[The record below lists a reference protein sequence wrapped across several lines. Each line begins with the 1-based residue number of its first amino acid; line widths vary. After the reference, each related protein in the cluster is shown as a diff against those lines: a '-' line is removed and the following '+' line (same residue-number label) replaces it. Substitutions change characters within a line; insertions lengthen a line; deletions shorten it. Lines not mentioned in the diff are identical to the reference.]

1 MKLTKAILY
10 PISAFVL
17 SLLVM
22 SIFFGDVMLH
32 PNEFT
37 TESDGDGIKNH
48 FAYNYY
54 IKHDEGLRFTGM
66 NYPYGEH
73 MFFPDAQPILAVP
86 FNWINKNVIRI
97 EHQTIGINI
106 AMLFLS
112 VGFCG
117 LFMFLILRKFNLPSW
132 YALPIAVLIACLSP
146 QLNRIYTH
154 QSLSYTAY
162 IPMLWYTILSYED
175 TVGRKWLRLFALSF
189 LVFFFAGL
197 HLYYLALGFFFILAY
212 IGIVFIS
219 NLKSLKSTWKR
230 IIPLFIAGLIP
241 VVIYQVFLNVT
252 DVDIATRIQNPWGF
266 FYYTSRFE
274 SIFIPIYTPF
284 ESLIRYY
291 FKMPEIRWEGY
302 GAVGVIG
309 SLVLIFTIIRMIRFA
324 IKKQFIRFVRF
335 TSMPRLNQFMWSGVL
350 LLMFSMAVPFVWG
363 MQGLLDYIP
372 QLKQFRSVGRFNWVF
387 YYVFTVYAA
396 SYVYLLYKRFLQKK
410 LKPMAQF
417 FMVSMLVLW
426 FANDYAYLKHVRQ
439 ANAYV
444 FKENFFKD
452 GYLQEY
458 IDSLNTVDFKVG
470 DYQAM
475 IGLPLIYKG
484 SEKLGIF
491 NSRVSYRESFHFSYH
506 LGLPMMNAASPR
518 MPIEKS
524 MKIGQMWS
532 DSLIQ
537 REILAELSSQK
548 PFLGIVFDN
557 EDFPLKDY
565 EQRIVNRSKLIKKV
579 KHVHFYEVPLS
590 AFEHQIDDVIEQF
603 AAKDSLFELKSDG
616 NPYYSD
622 IANISYF
629 KHRTFDDLE
638 AEATRNGKGA
648 LQQGKG
654 TTVELYNDTLPANDT
669 MILSYWM
676 KNDYLYHRPNLHYKL
691 YDTEGNE
698 IYKVTVDAAK
708 ALNYQSG
715 WVMVEIEIKPQP
727 TGFKHYVYVP
737 DIKEI
742 IIDDVVIRP
751 KAANVFWENP
761 DSDWNDKYFMFNSI
775 KIEKQ

>member
-10 PISAFVL
+10 SISAFVL

-54 IKHDEGLRFTGM
+54 IKHDEGLKFTGM

-73 MFFPDAQPILAVP
+73 IFFPDAQPILAAPLKWV
-86 FNWINKNVIRI
+86 NENIVRI
-97 EHQTIGINI
+97 EHQTIGISI
-106 AMLFLS
+106 AILFLS

-117 LFMFLILRKFNLPSW
+117 LFMFLILRKFNLPNW

-154 QSLSYTAY
+154 QSLSYTAF

-175 TVGRKWLRLFALSF
+175 AVKRKWLRLFVLSF
-189 LVFFFAGL
+189 LIFFFAGL
-197 HLYYLALGFFFILAY
+197 HLYYLALGFFFIIAY
-212 IGIVFIS
+212 IGIIFIS
-219 NLKSLKSTWKR
+219 NLKSLKTVWKN
-230 IIPLFIAGLIP
+230 IIPLLIASLIP
-241 VVIYQVFLNVT
+241 VLIYQIFLGIT
-252 DVDIATRIQNPWGF
+252 DVDIATRIKNPWGF
-266 FYYTSRFE
+266 FHYTARFE
-274 SIFIPIYTPF
+274 SIFIPTYTPF
-284 ESLIRYY
+284 ETLVRYY

-309 SLVLIFTIIRMIRFA
+309 SLVFIFTVIRTIRFA
-324 IKKQFIRFVRF
+324 IKKRFIRFVRF
-335 TSMPRLNQFMWSGVL
+335 TSMPRLNQFMWSSVL
-350 LLMFSMAVPFVWG
+350 LLLFSMAVPFVWG
-363 MQGLLDYIP
+363 MEDLLDYIP
-372 QLKQFRSVGRFNWVF
+372 QIKQFRSVGRFNWVF

-396 SYVYLLYKRFLQKK
+396 SYIFLLYKRLKQKRLQS
-410 LKPMAQF
+410 MAQF
-417 FMVSMLVLW
+417 FMFSMLILW

-452 GYLQEY
+452 GYLQTQL
-458 IDSLNTVDFKVG
+458 DALDAADFKVD

-475 IGLPLIYKG
+475 VGLPLIYKG

-491 NSRVSYRESFHFSYH
+491 NSRVSYRESFHYAYH
-506 LGLPMMNAASPR
+506 LGLPMMNAYSAR

-524 MKIGQMWS
+524 MKIGQLWC

-537 REILAELSSQK
+537 KEILAEMPSQK

-565 EQRIVNRSKLIKKV
+565 EQRIVNKSKLITKV
-579 KHVHFYEVPLS
+579 NHVHFYEVPLS
-590 AFEHQIDDVIEQF
+590 AFEHQTDDVIEQF
-603 AAKDSLFELKSDG
+603 AAKDSLFAFESDG
-616 NPYYSD
+616 NTYYSD
-622 IANISYF
+622 VPNIPYF
-629 KHRTFDDLE
+629 KHQTFDDLE

-648 LQQGKG
+648 LQGKRMR
-654 TTVELYNDTLPANDT
+654 VELYNDTLPATDT

-676 KNDYLYHRPNLHYKL
+676 KNDYLYHRPNLHYIL

-698 IYKVTVDAAK
+698 IYRMSVDAAK
-708 ALNYQSG
+708 ALNYQNG

-727 TGFKHYVYVP
+727 IGFKHYVYVP
-737 DIKEI
+737 DIKKI
-742 IIDDVVIRP
+742 IVDDVVIRP
-751 KAANVFWENP
+751 KGTNIFWEK
-761 DSDWNDKYFMFNSI
+761 DDKHFIFNNI
-775 KIEKQ
+775 QIRTEE

>member
-1 MKLTKAILY
+1 MKLLKKIRF
-10 PISAFVL
+10 PFSAFAL

-32 PNEFT
+32 PNDFT

-54 IKHDEGLRFTGM
+54 IKHDKGLQFTGM

-73 MFFPDAQPILAVP
+73 IFFPDAQPILAIP
-86 FNWINKNVIRI
+86 FNWVNKNIVRI

-106 AMLFLS
+106 AMLFLA
-112 VGFCG
+112 VGLCG

-132 YALPIAVLIACLSP
+132 YALPVAVLIACLSP

-175 TVGRKWLRLFALSF
+175 ATKRKWLRLVFISF
-189 LVFFFAGL
+189 LIFFFAGL

-219 NLKSLKSTWKR
+219 NLKVLKTIWKR
-230 IIPLFIAGLIP
+230 IIPLFLAGLIP
-241 VVIYQVFLNVT
+241 VVIYQVFLNAT
-252 DVDIATRIQNPWGF
+252 DADIATRIQNPWGF

-274 SIFIPIYTPF
+274 SIFIPTYTPF
-284 ESLIRYY
+284 ETLLRYY

-302 GAVGVIG
+302 GAVGVVG
-309 SLVLIFTIIRMIRFA
+309 SLVFIFTVIRA
-324 IKKQFIRFVRF
+324 IRFVIKKRSIRFLRF
-335 TSMPRLNQFMWSGVL
+335 TSTPRLNQFMWASVL
-350 LLMFSMAVPFVWG
+350 LLLFSMAVPFVWG
-363 MQGLLDYIP
+363 MRDLLDYIP

-396 SYVYLLYKRFLQKK
+396 CYVYYLYKRFRQKQ
-410 LKPMAQF
+410 LLPMAQF
-417 FMVSMLVLW
+417 FMISMLVLW
-426 FANDYAYLKHVRQ
+426 FANDYAYLKHVRES
-439 ANAYV
+439 NAYV

-452 GYLQEY
+452 GYLQPY
-458 IDSLNTVDFKVG
+458 LDSLDAVGFKVD

-491 NSRVSYRESFHFSYH
+491 NSRPSYRESFHFSYH

-518 MPIEKS
+518 MPIDKS

-532 DSLIQ
+532 DSLIE
-537 REILAELSSQK
+537 REILAEMPSQK

-557 EDFPLKDY
+557 EDFPLQDY
-565 EQRIVNRSKLIKKV
+565 EQRILNKSKLITKAN
-579 KHVHFYEVPLS
+579 HVYFYEVPLS
-590 AFEHQIDDVIEQF
+590 AFEHQTADVIEQF
-603 AAKDSLFELKSDG
+603 ATKDSLFEFKSDSKT
-616 NPYYSD
+616 YYSD
-622 IANISYF
+622 VENMSYF
-629 KHRTFDDLE
+629 KHWTFDDLE
-638 AEATRNGKGA
+638 AEASRNGKGA
-648 LQQGKG
+648 LQQGKR
-654 TTVELYNDTLPANDT
+654 TTVALFNDTLPVTDT
-669 MILSYWM
+669 MVLSYWM

-698 IYKVTVDAAK
+698 IYAFSVDAAK
-708 ALNYQSG
+708 ALNYQNG
-715 WVMVEIEIKPQP
+715 WVMVEVKINPQP
-727 TGFKHYVYVP
+727 AGFKHYVYIP
-737 DIKEI
+737 DIQKI
-742 IIDDVVIRP
+742 IVDDVVIRP
-751 KAANVFWENP
+751 IHANVFWEK
-761 DSDWNDKYFMFNSI
+761 DDKYFLFNN
-775 KIEKQ
+775 IEVEVLSY